1 MMSLKRVPTN
11 MKVRNIKI
19 SVIRSV
25 LANLIK
31 ISWRKNLNRKLWDW
45 LQERSLKESE
55 KILTI

>member
-25 LANLIK
+25 LVNLIK